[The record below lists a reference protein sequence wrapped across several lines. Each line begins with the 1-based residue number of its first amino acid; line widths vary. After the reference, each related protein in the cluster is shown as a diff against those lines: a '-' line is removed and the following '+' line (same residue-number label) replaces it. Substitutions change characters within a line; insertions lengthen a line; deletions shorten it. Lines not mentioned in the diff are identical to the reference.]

1 MTGIDY
7 NRVEVLFLDVGN
19 TLISIDYV
27 WVSKELR
34 ERGIQCDAK
43 TLQRAEAAA
52 RPEISSQVIKIK
64 NNPSSDER
72 VFYFNQILSKLPSEA
87 KTDIVSLNRVVQ
99 ELIRVFFSEVNAM
112 RLWSYVLPGT
122 YEALS
127 MFQALGFQ
135 MQVIGNADGTL
146 EQQLIK
152 NNLRKYFGLVLDSHI
167 VQIEKPDPR
176 IFKMALETTNY
187 EPQEALYVGDI
198 YEVDI
203 VGAKS
208 VGMQAILVDPFS
220 DWDGVDCERVPDLL
234 ALAERM
240 QSIKRNG

>member
-1 MTGIDY
+1 MTEIDY
-7 NRVEVLFLDVGN
+7 NKIAVLFLDVGN
-19 TLISIDYV
+19 TLISIDYA

-52 RPEISSQVIKIK
+52 RPEISSQVKKIK
-64 NNPSSDER
+64 NDPSSDER
-72 VFYFNQILSKLPSEA
+72 VFYFTKILEKLPSSI
-87 KTDIVSLNRVVQ
+87 KKDIVSIKRLAQ
-99 ELIRVFFSEVNAM
+99 DLIPIFFSEGNAM

-127 MFQALGFQ
+127 MFQGLGFQ
-135 MQVIGNADGTL
+135 MHVIGNADGVL

-152 NNLRKYFGLVLDSHI
+152 SNLREFFGVVIDSHV
-167 VQIEKPDPR
+167 VQVEKPDPR
-176 IFKMALETTNY
+176 IFKMALESVNC

-203 VGAKS
+203 VGAES

-220 DWDGVDCERVPDLL
+220 DWGSVDCERIPDLL
-234 ALAERM
+234 TLAEKM
-240 QSIKRNG
+240 QSIKSGD

>member
-1 MTGIDY
+1 MNKIDY
-7 NRVEVLFLDVGN
+7 NKIEVLFLDVGN

-34 ERGIQCDAK
+34 EMGIQCDAK

-52 RPEISSQVIKIK
+52 RPEISSQVRKIK
-64 NNPSSDER
+64 NDQSKDER
-72 VFYFNQILSKLPSEA
+72 VFYLTKILNKLPSEA
-87 KTDIVSLNRVVQ
+87 KSDIVSINRVVQ
-99 ELIRVFFSEVNAM
+99 DLIPVFFSGGNAM

-127 MFQALGFQ
+127 IFQALGFQ
-135 MQVIGNADGTL
+135 MHVIGNADGTL

-152 NNLRKYFGLVLDSHI
+152 SNLRKYFGVVIDSHI

-220 DWDGVDCERVPDLL
+220 DWDGVDCECVPDLL
-234 ALAERM
+234 ALAEKM
-240 QSIKRNG
+240 KSIKSNG